1 VTTTTAAATT
11 AAKAAK
17 KRPNLSPRA
26 QIGVAIGLVLVIA
39 LASWF
44 LVVSPKK
51 SRAAALETEVA
62 EAQTALTQAQI
73 ASRRDPVPPVDTE
86 DLFRLAKAMPDSVDM
101 AGILLEL
108 NRVASDTGIEFE
120 SISPAGAATV
130 GAYQVLPVTLLFE
143 GNFYSLSDFLFRLRN
158 LVSVRNGELAASG
171 RLFNVDSVAFGESQQ
186 RFPQIRATLQ
196 VNAFVFGNGTPVPAP
211 ATPTTPGAAPAPTD
225 PNAPAATTPADPN
238 APATP
243 PTTPAA
249 PATPATP
256 ATPSAFAT
264 PQ

>member
-1 VTTTTAAATT
+1 MTTTAAAAT
-11 AAKAAK
+11 ATAKAAK
-17 KRPNLSPRA
+17 KKPNLSPRA
-26 QIGVAIGLVLVIA
+26 QIGVAVGLVLVLA
-39 LASWF
+39 LAGWF

-51 SRAAALETEVA
+51 SRVAELETQVA
-62 EAQTALTQAQI
+62 DAQTALTQAQI
-73 ASRRDPVPPVDTE
+73 ASRREPAPPVDTD

-158 LVSVRNGELAASG
+158 LVSVRNGELSASG

-211 ATPTTPGAAPAPTD
+211 AAPGAAPAPTD
-225 PNAPAATTPADPN
+225 PNAPAATTPTDPN
-238 APATP
+238 APAATT
-243 PTTPAA
+243 PTTPTASAA
-249 PATPATP
+249 PATP